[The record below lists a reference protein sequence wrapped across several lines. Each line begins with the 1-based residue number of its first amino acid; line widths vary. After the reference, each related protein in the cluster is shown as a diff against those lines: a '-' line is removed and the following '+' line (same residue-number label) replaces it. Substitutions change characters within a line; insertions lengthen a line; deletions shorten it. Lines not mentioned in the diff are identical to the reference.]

1 MAERVEIP
9 LVVRVDGVVERS
21 ETICARAGV
30 YALMITTVL
39 PGPVLPV
46 ELVSSY
52 IGHPEIETRSVH
64 LFLGPDRGEA
74 RVESVIHPAGEVDV
88 VFAPRD
94 CAYDHAQRL
103 LELLRELGHEPAIGM
118 PDDALRAVDAIATA

>member
-21 ETICARAGV
+21 ETICTRAGA

-52 IGHPEIETRSVH
+52 VGHPELETRSVH

-74 RVESVIHPAGEVDV
+74 QVESVTHPLGEVV

-103 LELLRELGHEPAIGM
+103 LELLHELGA
-118 PDDALRAVDAIATA
+118 